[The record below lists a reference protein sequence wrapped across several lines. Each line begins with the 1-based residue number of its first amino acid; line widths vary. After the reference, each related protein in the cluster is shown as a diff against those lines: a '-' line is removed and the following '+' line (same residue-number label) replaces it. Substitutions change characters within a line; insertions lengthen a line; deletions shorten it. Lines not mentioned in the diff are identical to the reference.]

1 MTLAEIQTLIIFL
14 FVHQDFLKYTSKAGL
29 DCEEIEVSFFFA
41 FLFCKSSHKLSE
53 TSNN

>member
-1 MTLAEIQTLIIFL
+1 MTLAEIQTLIFFL

-41 FLFCKSSHKLSE
+41 FLFCK
-53 TSNN
+53 